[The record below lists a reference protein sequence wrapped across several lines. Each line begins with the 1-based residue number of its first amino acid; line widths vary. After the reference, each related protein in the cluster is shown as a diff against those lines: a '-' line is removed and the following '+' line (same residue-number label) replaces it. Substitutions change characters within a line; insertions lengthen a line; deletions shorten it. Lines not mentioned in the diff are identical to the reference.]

1 MYVHTQCTYIRD
13 CVGSWY
19 CRIKC
24 TYEWIGIKDFILGYG
39 SFAAVQVSFAQQ
51 SYTITEGG
59 AVNITLVTSTD
70 NYEFDFTVTLLPL
83 VDYYWYWNGYGYEYR
98 LATGESC
105 SVTYMVTHIKT

>member
-1 MYVHTQCTYIRD
+1 M
-13 CVGSWY
+13 GSWY

-51 SYTITEGG
+51 TYTVTEGG
-59 AVNITLVTSTD
+59 VVVINLVTNTG
-70 NYEFDFTVTLLPL
+70 NYEFVFTVTL
-83 VDYYWYWNGYGYEYR
+83 VDWYWNGYGYR

-105 SVTYMVTHIKT
+105 SVTYMVTRIR

>member
-13 CVGSWY
+13 YAGSWY
-19 CRIKC
+19 CRVKC

-51 SYTITEGG
+51 TYTVTEGG
-59 AVNITLVTSTD
+59 VVDIMLVTSTD
-70 NYEFDFTVTLLPL
+70 NYEFDFTVTV
-83 VDYYWYWNGYGYEYR
+83 VDYYWYWNWYGYT

-105 SVTYMVTHIKT
+105 SVTYVCGDSFR